1 MPEASLAQPED
12 ARIEAAVRVV
22 LGSMAGDLTAAEAA
36 LLAELE
42 ELGRTVASTK
52 PAPMSSALM

>member
-42 ELGRTVASTK
+42 ELG
-52 PAPMSSALM
+52 LCLIHI